1 MTRLFVAADDRTGA
15 LETAGMCADAACG
28 EAVAGSAA
36 ALAGIGPADLLG
48 YETVV
53 VDVGSRHLA
62 PSVAAVRAAHTAGL
76 VTAERLA
83 YKIDSTLRGNWA
95 VELVAR
101 WRGSGQ
107 RILLVP
113 AFPDVGRTCVDGVVL
128 EHGRP
133 VAAGHAGTDPLAP
146 IHSSRPAEHLVL
158 AGAPAVAYCA
168 DSVATEAWLRG
179 SGEPFAVCDATT
191 HNDLAAI
198 GRMWAAFGRDVLLAG
213 TAAAI
218 AAGARALDGNVTD
231 NNIDEHRD
239 EPLDEPLDEHP
250 ERSVDRLF
258 VGPALDGPASVGP
271 GGHVRRVGG
280 RWHRQ
285 GAALVIC
292 GSLNAVSRRQVEEL
306 VANGAVAAVIDFDQ
320 PAGAVPPD
328 ADLRL
333 VIAALHGG
341 GIAVLTTTDSRQR
354 NGSGASAVDRLVD
367 GTAHARRL
375 GRLGWELAES
385 QRVQTIVVIGGDTAE
400 AVIGDRAVVV
410 SGTVAAGAPLSAF
423 HGSATP
429 AIITK
434 AGGFGHPL
442 TLVEL
447 LDHLPRPSAVSAAN
461 SPVAPGPI
469 DATLMRWQE
478 QRDSDTTY
486 APKEMS

>member
-1 MTRLFVAADDRTGA
+1 MTRLFVTADDRTGA
-15 LETAGMCADAACG
+15 LETAGMCADAGCG
-28 EAVAGSAA
+28 EAVAGSTA
-36 ALAGIGPADLLG
+36 ALAGIGPAELLG
-48 YETVV
+48 YGTVV

-62 PSVAAVRAAHTAGL
+62 PSVAAVRAALTTGL
-76 VTAERLA
+76 VTSERLA

-95 VELVAR
+95 VELVATR
-101 WRGSGQ
+101 SGSGQ

-128 EHGRP
+128 EHGQP
-133 VAAGHAGTDPLAP
+133 VAAGHAGTDLLAP
-146 IHSSRPAEHLVL
+146 IQSSRPADHLAL
-158 AGAPAVAYCA
+158 AGAPMVAYCA

-191 HNDLAAI
+191 HDDLDSI
-198 GRMWAAFGRDVLLAG
+198 GRMWAAFGPDVLLAG

-218 AAGARALDGNVTD
+218 AAGARALDGDVTD
-231 NNIDEHRD
+231 DNIGDPPA
-239 EPLDEPLDEHP
+239 EPPVERSVDPPD

-258 VGPALDGPASVGP
+258 ARPASVGPASVGP
-271 GGHVRRVGG
+271 GEHVRRVRG
-280 RWHRQ
+280 RWNRQ

-320 PAGAVPPD
+320 PASPGQPANDLRPD
-328 ADLRL
+328 TDLRL
-333 VIAALHGG
+333 VIAALNGG
-341 GIAVLTTTDSRQR
+341 GIAVLTTTDSRPR
-354 NGSGASAVDRLVD
+354 NVGASGVDRLVD

-375 GRLGWELAES
+375 GCLGWELAES
-385 QRVQTIVVIGGDTAE
+385 QRVATIVVIGGDTAE
-400 AVIGDRAVVV
+400 AVIGDRAVIV

-447 LDHLPRPSAVSAAN
+447 LDSARRS
-461 SPVAPGPI
+461 
-469 DATLMRWQE
+469 
-478 QRDSDTTY
+478 SDGEFTCR
-486 APKEMS
+486 SGSD

>member
-15 LETAGMCADAACG
+15 LETAGMCADAGCG

-36 ALAGIGPADLLG
+36 ALARIGLAELLG

-62 PSVAAVRAAHTAGL
+62 PAVAAVRAGDTAGL

-101 WRGSGQ
+101 WSSSGQ

-128 EHGRP
+128 EHGQP

-146 IHSSRPAEHLVL
+146 IHSSRPADHLAL

-191 HNDLAAI
+191 HDDLASI
-198 GRMWAAFGRDVLLAG
+198 GRMWAAFGPHVLLAG
-213 TAAAI
+213 TAATI

-231 NNIDEHRD
+231 NNIDEPPD
-239 EPLDEPLDEHP
+239 
-250 ERSVDRLF
+250 ERSIDRLF
-258 VGPALDGPASVGP
+258 AGPALVGRALV
-271 GGHVRRVGG
+271 GAGEHVRRVRGE
-280 RWHRQ
+280 WHRQ

-292 GSLNAVSRRQVEEL
+292 GSLNAVSRRQIEEL
-306 VANGAVAAVIDFDQ
+306 VADGAVAAVIDFDQ
-320 PAGAVPPD
+320 PAGPGQPANAVPPD
-328 ADLRL
+328 TDLRL
-333 VIAALHGG
+333 VIAALTGG

-354 NGSGASAVDRLVD
+354 DGSGASVVDRLVD
-367 GTAHARRL
+367 GTAHARQL

-385 QRVQTIVVIGGDTAE
+385 LRVPTIVVIGGDTAE
-400 AVIGDRAVVV
+400 AVIGDQALVV
-410 SGTVAAGAPLSAF
+410 SGTIAVGAPLSAF

-447 LDHLPRPSAVSAAN
+447 LDHSPQPPR
-461 SPVAPGPI
+461 
-469 DATLMRWQE
+469 
-478 QRDSDTTY
+478 
-486 APKEMS
+486 